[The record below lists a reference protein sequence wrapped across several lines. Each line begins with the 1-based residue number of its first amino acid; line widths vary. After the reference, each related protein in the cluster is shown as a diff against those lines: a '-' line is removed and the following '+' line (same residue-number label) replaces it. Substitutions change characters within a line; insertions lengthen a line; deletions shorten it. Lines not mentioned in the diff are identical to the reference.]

1 LTVAIDPTPLPN
13 FYMDPDQVEI
23 DDPTITIFNV
33 TTGNNQ
39 STWTILGNSFV
50 NNQSSF
56 DYQLP
61 FQEGNYTVQLLS
73 ETAIGCRDSLTLSA
87 NVQDNISLYV
97 PNSFTPDVEEYN
109 NTFLP
114 VFSTGFEPKNYALVV
129 LNRWGEVVFESYDY
143 AIGWDGRM
151 NYLLCPDG
159 MYTYRI
165 SYQRKEGETP
175 IVVLGHVNLL
185 H

>member
-1 LTVAIDPTPLPN
+1 
-13 FYMDPDQVEI
+13 
-23 DDPTITIFNV
+23 
-33 TTGNNQ
+33 
-39 STWTILGNSFV
+39 
-50 NNQSSF
+50 
-56 DYQLP
+56 
-61 FQEGNYTVQLLS
+61 
-73 ETAIGCRDSLTLSA
+73 LTLSA